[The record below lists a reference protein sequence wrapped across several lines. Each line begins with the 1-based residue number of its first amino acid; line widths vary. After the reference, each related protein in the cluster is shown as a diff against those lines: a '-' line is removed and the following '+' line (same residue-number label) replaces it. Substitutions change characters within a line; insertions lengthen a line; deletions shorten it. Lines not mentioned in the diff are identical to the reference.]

1 MPDPAT
7 LPTTQRARRERIVA
21 AAVELLD
28 HAEYD
33 DVQMR
38 DVAERAG
45 VALATVYRYFSSKE
59 HLYAAAILRW
69 SADFGPRAAA
79 LPRPDESDEDRLRAL
94 MRRAVRA
101 FERSPQMFRAQMV
114 IEMSTDP
121 NARAL
126 AETFGHRHLAVL
138 ASALPGLDP
147 EMART
152 VISVVNGVLTN
163 YLRAWALGRLTSTE
177 VDRLVQAAIDLI
189 FHALPA
195 SNALAASPG

>member
-59 HLYAAAILRW
+59 HLYAAAILR
-69 SADFGPRAAA
+69 
-79 LPRPDESDEDRLRAL
+79 
-94 MRRAVRA
+94 
-101 FERSPQMFRAQMV
+101 
-114 IEMSTDP
+114 
-121 NARAL
+121 
-126 AETFGHRHLAVL
+126 
-138 ASALPGLDP
+138 
-147 EMART
+147 
-152 VISVVNGVLTN
+152 
-163 YLRAWALGRLTSTE
+163 
-177 VDRLVQAAIDLI
+177 
-189 FHALPA
+189 
-195 SNALAASPG
+195 